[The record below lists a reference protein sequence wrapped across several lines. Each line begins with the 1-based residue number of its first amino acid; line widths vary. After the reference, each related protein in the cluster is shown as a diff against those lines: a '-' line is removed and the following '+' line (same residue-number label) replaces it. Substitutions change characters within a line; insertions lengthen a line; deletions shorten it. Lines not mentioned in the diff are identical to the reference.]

1 MSNARNLANTIGN
14 GVINSDGYIDVID
27 RIILDGSDGSST
39 DAGDNLLLD
48 ATAASTNVGVDFLY
62 ETGTDDASF
71 VLSRPGIISQL
82 GAAPAGTI
90 MAFGGLG
97 ASPNGWFPCNGATY
111 SRTTYPLL
119 FQAIGTTWGAGDGA
133 TTFAVPDLRAAFL
146 RGFGVHGSSTNAI
159 DVAYDRANTGTFQ
172 NDQFQ
177 SHFHAFNR
185 GETNQAQAT
194 GTRMTHGNNG
204 DSVSSTVNV
213 GIPETD
219 TTNSNGTPRKGTETR
234 PFNAGVQWIIAT
246 GVLSVGFGT

>member
-48 ATAASTNVGVDFLY
+48 ATAASTNEGVDFLY
-62 ETGTDDASF
+62 ETGSDDASF

-111 SRTTYPLL
+111 NRADYPLL

-146 RGFGVHGSSTNAI
+146 
-159 DVAYDRANTGTFQ
+159 
-172 NDQFQ
+172 
-177 SHFHAFNR
+177 
-185 GETNQAQAT
+185 
-194 GTRMTHGNNG
+194 
-204 DSVSSTVNV
+204 
-213 GIPETD
+213 
-219 TTNSNGTPRKGTETR
+219 
-234 PFNAGVQWIIAT
+234 
-246 GVLSVGFGT
+246 